1 MDLFA
6 FQAAERARK
15 NAPLADRMRPR
26 TLEEFIGQEA
36 IIGPGRLLR
45 RAITAD
51 RLSSIILYGPP
62 GSGKTTLAQVIAN
75 TTAAHFEELNAV
87 SAGVADVR
95 RIVEQARERL
105 ALTEQRTVVF
115 IDEIHRFNKGQQDA
129 LLPAVERAIV
139 VLIGATTE
147 NPFFSINAPLLS
159 RSRVFRLESLGEDE
173 LRQVAAQALAD
184 QERGL
189 GGLNIQLDDEALMH
203 LIRSSAGDARGML
216 NAIEMAA
223 LSTPPGEDGV
233 IHIDM
238 HVAEESIQQR
248 VVLYDKS
255 GDRHY
260 DVISAF
266 IKSMRGGDPDAALY
280 WLACMVKA
288 GEDPRFI
295 ARRIMI
301 CASEDVGNADPRAL
315 QVAVSAAQ
323 AVEMLGMPEGRIPLA
338 QAVVYVAS
346 APKSN
351 ASYLGV
357 DSALAHI
364 ETGASLD
371 VPMHLRDASYKSARK
386 LGHGKGY
393 DYPHS
398 HPGAFVP
405 QQYLPDG
412 IKEQQFYNPTD
423 YGYEKH
429 IRERLRH
436 WWGNRWK

>member
-189 GGLNIQLDDEALMH
+189 GGFNIKLDDEALMH
-203 LIRSSAGDARGML
+203 LIRSSGGDARGML

-323 AVEMLGMPEGRIPLA
+323 AVDMLGMPEGRIPLA

>member
-1 MDLFA
+1 
-6 FQAAERARK
+6 
-15 NAPLADRMRPR
+15 
-26 TLEEFIGQEA
+26 
-36 IIGPGRLLR
+36 
-45 RAITAD
+45 
-51 RLSSIILYGPP
+51 
-62 GSGKTTLAQVIAN
+62 
-75 TTAAHFEELNAV
+75 
-87 SAGVADVR
+87 
-95 RIVEQARERL
+95 
-105 ALTEQRTVVF
+105 
-115 IDEIHRFNKGQQDA
+115 
-129 LLPAVERAIV
+129 
-139 VLIGATTE
+139 
-147 NPFFSINAPLLS
+147 
-159 RSRVFRLESLGEDE
+159 
-173 LRQVAAQALAD
+173 
-184 QERGL
+184 
-189 GGLNIQLDDEALMH
+189 
-203 LIRSSAGDARGML
+203 
-216 NAIEMAA
+216 
-223 LSTPPGEDGV
+223 
-233 IHIDM
+233 
-238 HVAEESIQQR
+238 VAEESIQQR

-301 CASEDVGNADPRAL
+301 SASEDVGNADPRAL

-338 QAVVYVAS
+338 QAVVYVAT

-351 ASYLGV
+351 ASYMGV
-357 DSALAHI
+357 DSAMALI

-405 QQYLPDG
+405 QQYLPEG
-412 IKEQQFYNPTD
+412 LKEQQFYSPTD

-436 WWGNRWK
+436 WWGDRWK